1 MVQSDLYDDYENG
14 IKSLDNSMIH
24 YDYPKSNQ
32 NVKSRVTAQKEKS
45 GNPFVL
51 DYIYPVCGNT
61 YLFFVIRINFHGQY
75 TFTSERI

>member
-1 MVQSDLYDDYENG
+1 MVQNDIYDDYENG
-14 IKSLDNSMIH
+14 IESLDNSMIH

-51 DYIYPVCGNT
+51 DYIYPV
-61 YLFFVIRINFHGQY
+61 
-75 TFTSERI
+75 

>member
-1 MVQSDLYDDYENG
+1 MVQNDIYDDYENG
-14 IKSLDNSMIH
+14 IESLDNSMIH

-61 YLFFVIRINFHGQY
+61 YNDIVCNQY
-75 TFTSERI
+75 FL